1 MDYFIIHLFLVHLFF
16 CSICLCLNF
25 PYIYSMPYDYIIIGA
40 GSAGCVLA
48 NRLTED
54 PKCTVLLLEAGGTD
68 KKPEIHIPGA
78 YTKLNRTAVDWA
90 FWTEPQK
97 NIGNRKLFIPRGKTL
112 GGSSSTNA
120 MAYVRGNKEDYN
132 EWAALGNKGWSYE
145 EVLPYFKKSENNEQF
160 GEPYHGEGGPLNIT
174 LSRQPSVL
182 GPVFV
187 EACAECG
194 IPANNDYNGEKQEGA
209 SMMQFTIKKNKRH
222 STATAFLKPA
232 MRRSNLTVRTNT
244 LVRCILIEDGKAV
257 GVEVITS
264 HSSSER
270 INCTKEVILS
280 AGAIQSP
287 QILMLSGIGDPVEL
301 SKQGIDIKYP
311 LPGVGKNLQD
321 HVWTGVSSLSTIPTA
336 NSLLSPFNMGKAF
349 LQHMILKTGP
359 LGNSPLEANA
369 FLKTDPSLNRPD
381 IQFHFVPL
389 GIKDD
394 YSTDIYDMKTFST
407 QDGFSIMAIL
417 IRPESRGYV
426 GLKSSKPKDPPLIQ
440 HNVLSAPKDREILLA
455 GLKKAMEVINSNT
468 LKGYSTDGISF
479 PKAVTD
485 EALHAHMNQSL
496 ETLYHPV
503 GTCKMGNDALAVVDD
518 SLRVYGVKCLRV
530 VDASIM
536 PTIVSGNTNAAAIMI
551 GEKGADL
558 IKAGF

>member
-1 MDYFIIHLFLVHLFF
+1 M
-16 CSICLCLNF
+16 S
-25 PYIYSMPYDYIIIGA
+25 YDYIIIGA

-54 PKCTVLLLEAGGTD
+54 AKCKVLLLEAGPAD

-78 YTKLNRTAVDWA
+78 YTKLNRSAVDWA

-97 NIGNRKLFIPRGKTL
+97 HIDNRKLFIPRGKTL

-120 MAYVRGNKEDYN
+120 MAYVRGNKEDFN
-132 EWAALGNKGWSYE
+132 EWEALGNKGWGYE
-145 EVLPYFKKSENNEQF
+145 DVLPYFKKSENHEQF
-160 GEPYHGEGGPLNIT
+160 GEPYHGENGPLNVT

-187 EACAECG
+187 EACVESG
-194 IPANNDYNGEKQEGA
+194 IPANADYNGAVQEGA
-209 SMMQFTIKKNKRH
+209 SMLQYTIKKNKRH

-244 LVRCILIEDGKAV
+244 HVRCILIEDGKAV

-264 HSSSER
+264 HSDSER
-270 INCTKEVILS
+270 INCSKEVILS
-280 AGAIQSP
+280 AGTIQSP
-287 QILMLSGIGDPVEL
+287 QILMLSGIGNPTEL
-301 SKQGIDIKYP
+301 SKQGIDVKHP

-321 HVWTGVSSLSTIPTA
+321 HVWTGVSSLSSIPTG
-336 NSLLSPFNMGKAF
+336 NS
-349 LQHMILKTGP
+349 ILKTFNMAKAVLQHILLRSGP
-359 LGNSPLEANA
+359 LSNSPIEANA
-369 FLKTDPSLNRPD
+369 FLKSDPSLTRPD

-389 GIKDD
+389 GIADD
-394 YSTDIYDMKTFST
+394 YTTDIYDMDTFT
-407 QDGFSIMAIL
+407 KHDGFSIMAIL
-417 IRPESRGYV
+417 IRPESRGQV
-426 GLKSSKPKDPPLIQ
+426 GLKSSKPKDPPVIQ
-440 HNVLSAPKDREILLA
+440 PNVLSSPKDREVLLTA
-455 GLKKAMEVINSNT
+455 LKKSIEVINADA
-468 LKGYSTDGISF
+468 LRGYSVDGISF
-479 PKAVTD
+479 PKEFTD
-485 EALHAHMNQSL
+485 EALMAHIRKSL

-503 GTCKMGNDALAVVDD
+503 GTCKMGNDSMAVVDD

-558 IKAGF
+558 IKSGT

>member
-1 MDYFIIHLFLVHLFF
+1 M
-16 CSICLCLNF
+16 S
-25 PYIYSMPYDYIIIGA
+25 YDYIIIGA

-54 PKCTVLLLEAGGTD
+54 ANCKVLLLEAGAAD
-68 KKPEIHIPGA
+68 KKAEIHIPGA
-78 YTKLNRTAVDWA
+78 YTKLNHTAVDWS

-97 NIGNRKLFIPRGKTL
+97 HIDNRRLYIPRGKTL

-132 EWAALGNKGWSYE
+132 EWEALGNKGWGYE
-145 EVLPYFKKSENNEQF
+145 EVLPYFKKSESHEQF
-160 GEPYHGEGGPLNIT
+160 GEPYHGEDGPMNIT
-174 LSRQPSVL
+174 LAQQPSML

-187 EACAECG
+187 DACTQCG
-194 IPANNDYNGEKQEGA
+194 IPANTDYNGAEQEGA
-209 SMMQFTIKKNKRH
+209 SMLQFTIKKNKRH
-222 STATAFLKPA
+222 SAADAFLKPA

-244 LVRCILIEDGKAV
+244 HVRCVLIEDGRAV

-264 HSSSER
+264 YSDTER
-270 INCTKEVILS
+270 INCSKEVILS

-287 QILMLSGIGDPVEL
+287 QILMLSGVGDPQEL
-301 SKQGIDIKYP
+301 TKQGIDVKHP

-321 HVWTGVSSLSTIPTA
+321 HVWAGVSSLSVIPTA
-336 NSLLSPFNMGKAF
+336 NSLLKPINMGKAV
-349 LQHMILKTGP
+349 LQHILFKSGP
-359 LGNSPLEANA
+359 LSNSPIEANA
-369 FLKTDPSLNRPD
+369 FLKSDPGVTRPD

-389 GIKDD
+389 GITD
-394 YSTDIYDMKTFST
+394 YTTDLYDINTFPK
-407 QDGFSIMAIL
+407 QDGFGIIAIL

-426 GLKSSKPKDPPLIQ
+426 GLKSSKPKDPPVIQ
-440 HNVLSAPKDREILLA
+440 PNVLSSPNDRKKLLTA
-455 GLKKAMEVINSNT
+455 LQKAIEVMGADP
-468 LKGYSTDGISF
+468 LKGYSLEGICFPSELTD
-479 PKAVTD
+479 KALD
-485 EALHAHMNQSL
+485 AHINQSL

-503 GTCKMGNDALAVVDD
+503 GTCKMGKDSMAVVDD